1 MTLLFTY
8 QVSNVL
14 ANADYQL
21 TNQSANVV
29 RTGQTFRTL
38 TSNFFEDPIEAYI
51 ISNETYL
58 TTLQVNYQATIII
71 TDGESNN
78 IGSISFFNFFQKLN
92 TKTNKS
98 IIFAITTATG
108 LLSGYLNGTVVIDMS
123 RPDTHTIYLFK
134 R

>member
-21 TNQSANVV
+21 TNQSSNVI
-29 RTGQTFRTL
+29 RTEQIFRVL
-38 TSNFFEDPIEAYI
+38 TSNFFNDPIEAYL

-58 TTLQVNYQATIII
+58 KSLQVNYQATIII

-78 IGSISFFNFFQKLN
+78 IGSISFYNFFLK

-98 IIFAITTATG
+98 ITFAITTATG
-108 LLSGYLNGTVVIDMS
+108 ILSDYLNGTVVIDTS
-123 RPDTHTIYLFK
+123 NPDTQTIYLFK

>member
-8 QVSNVL
+8 QISNVL

-21 TNQSANVV
+21 TNQSSNVK
-29 RTGQTFRTL
+29 RTEQIFRVL
-38 TSNFFEDPIEAYI
+38 TSNFFNDPIEAYL

-58 TTLQVNYQATIII
+58 KSLQVNYQATIII

-78 IGSISFFNFFQKLN
+78 IGSISFYNFFLK

-98 IIFAITTATG
+98 ITFAITTATG
-108 LLSGYLNGTVVIDMS
+108 ILSDYLNGTVVIDTS
-123 RPDTHTIYLFK
+123 NPDTQTIYLFK

>member
-21 TNQSANVV
+21 TNQSSNVI
-29 RTGQTFRTL
+29 RTGQIFRVL
-38 TSNFFEDPIEAYI
+38 TSNFFNDPIEAYL

-58 TTLQVNYQATIII
+58 KSLQVNYQATIII

-78 IGSISFFNFFQKLN
+78 IGSISFYNFFLK

-98 IIFAITTATG
+98 ITFAITTATG
-108 LLSGYLNGTVVIDMS
+108 ILSDYLNGTVVIDTS
-123 RPDTHTIYLFK
+123 NPDTQTIYLFK

>member
-8 QVSNVL
+8 QVSDVL

-29 RTGQTFRTL
+29 RTSQIFRVL
-38 TSNFFEDPIEAYI
+38 TSNFFQNPIEAYI

-123 RPDTHTIYLFK
+123 GPDTHTIYLFK

>member
-108 LLSGYLNGTVVIDMS
+108 LLSGYLNGSVVIDMS

>member
-123 RPDTHTIYLFK
+123 GPDTHTIYLFK